1 MLAYLIHQFEEQ
13 GVDAEGATYAFAAP
27 CAGTSASLTSRPAPF
42 PSRSSQPSKSPSYG
56 CSARRRRCSRYRLG
70 WRAVIGTIA
79 AGIVFH
85 AIMIGSLSVFLAGH
99 IGVFTLDA
107 IQVIKPVLTSSSW
120 RGWDASGQFRPPA
133 LAPAMRRPP
142 SAQSW
147 AGLVAKTL
155 EGKAV
160 VELLAGRD
168 ARKSVSSSQARLGRR
183 KRAALGRQALSLA
196 VASASEMFRRLPA
209 QTSRTS
215 GSASRACSRHPKL
228 SGQTAPAA
236 PTLTES

>member
-1 MLAYLIHQFEEQ
+1 
-13 GVDAEGATYAFAAP
+13 
-27 CAGTSASLTSRPAPF
+27 
-42 PSRSSQPSKSPSYG
+42 
-56 CSARRRRCSRYRLG
+56 
-70 WRAVIGTIA
+70 
-79 AGIVFH
+79 
-85 AIMIGSLSVFLAGH
+85 MIGSLSVFLAGH

-196 VASASEMFRRLPA
+196 VASASEMFRPATRPDLTNIRLGVPGLFPA
-209 QTSRTS
+209 SQTVWTDCP
-215 GSASRACSRHPKL
+215 SRANSDRVIKAF
-228 SGQTAPAA
+228 GG
-236 PTLTES
+236 